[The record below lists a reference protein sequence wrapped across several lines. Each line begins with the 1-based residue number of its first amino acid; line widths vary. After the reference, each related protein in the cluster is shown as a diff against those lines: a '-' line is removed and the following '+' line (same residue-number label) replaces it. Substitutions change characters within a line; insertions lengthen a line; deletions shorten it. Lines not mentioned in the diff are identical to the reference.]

1 MKVSVSSKC
10 TACGIYTKL
19 CPEIF
24 DIFGNQVIAN
34 PEKIS
39 GQEENCIDAALNC
52 PFNAIKISDW

>member
-1 MKVSVSSKC
+1 MKVSVSS
-10 TACGIYTKL
+10 I

-39 GQEENCIDAALNC
+39 GREDNCIDAALNC